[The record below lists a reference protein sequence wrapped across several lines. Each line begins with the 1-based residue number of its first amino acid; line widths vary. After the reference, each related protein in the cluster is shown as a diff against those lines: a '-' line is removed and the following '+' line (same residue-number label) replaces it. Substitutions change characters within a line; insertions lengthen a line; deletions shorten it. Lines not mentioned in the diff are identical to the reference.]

1 MISIRMVKICD
12 DSIYK
17 PLKLIFQSCLES
29 GNFPSEWK
37 KANVVPVH
45 KQGDEKILKNY
56 RPISLLPII
65 GKILRNYYMMECLSF
80 LQKNVI
86 SDDQSGFRPS
96 NLCINQLFKVSQWTS
111 IETGVHQGSILEPP
125 SFFIYISGL
134 SEDLSRNTK
143 LFGDDTSLFSIVRY
157 INNSVTDF
165 NNDLRKTNN

>member
-45 KQGDEKILKNY
+45 KQGDEKILKSY

-80 LQKNVI
+80 LQKI
-86 SDDQSGFRPS
+86 
-96 NLCINQLFKVSQWTS
+96 T
-111 IETGVHQGSILEPP
+111 
-125 SFFIYISGL
+125 
-134 SEDLSRNTK
+134 
-143 LFGDDTSLFSIVRY
+143 
-157 INNSVTDF
+157 
-165 NNDLRKTNN
+165 